1 MRTRLR
7 THLSYANVMA
17 TVAVFIALGGTSY
30 AATQLARNSVGATQI
45 RAKAVGSS
53 ELKSRAVTSSKIR
66 SRSVT
71 LSKMSDGARNALR
84 GAVGPAGPQ
93 GAAGPAGPAGPVY
106 RAAVNSG
113 GGPAGGNP
121 SGQPAGREG
130 TGVYRVS
137 FDRSMAGCVF
147 TATLVRVPGG
157 GTVDP
162 PAGRITAAE
171 DGGQIV
177 VRTFDVDATPRDL
190 PFHVIAA
197 C

>member
-1 MRTRLR
+1 MLERLK

-17 TVAVFIALGGTSY
+17 TIAVFVALGGTSY
-30 AATQLARNSVGATQI
+30 AATKLARNSVGSTQI

-53 ELKSRAVTSSKIR
+53 ELKSRAVTSSKLR
-66 SRSVT
+66 SGSVT
-71 LSKMSDGARNALR
+71 ASKLSTGARNSLR
-84 GAVGPAGPQ
+84 GPQ
-93 GAAGPAGPAGPVY
+93 GPVGPVGPTGPTGITF
-106 RAAVNSG
+106 RAAVTSAGSLSAGNASG
-113 GGPAGGNP
+113 GGGRVGN
-121 SGQPAGREG
+121 GD
-130 TGVYRVS
+130 YRVG

-171 DGGQIV
+171 DNGKIA
-177 VRTFDVDATPRDL
+177 VRTFDVDGTPRDL
-190 PFHVIAA
+190 PFHVLAA